1 MIHYV
6 VEEVDSGE
14 CLVYQEIPMTKG
26 ESLEDLE
33 TRIHREEWV
42 LIVEGIRKAMRKLGR
57 EC

>member
-14 CLVYQEIPMTKG
+14 CIVSQEVPMIKG

-33 TRIHREEWV
+33 ARIHQEEWV
-42 LIVEGIRKAMRKLGR
+42 LIIKGIRKAIHRLGR

>member
-14 CLVYQEIPMTKG
+14 CLVFKEVPMQKG
-26 ESLEDLE
+26 QSLEDLE
-33 TRIHREEWV
+33 ARIHQEEWV
-42 LIVEGIRKAMRKLGR
+42 LIIEGIRKAIRRFER

>member
-6 VEEVDSGE
+6 IEAVDSGE
-14 CLVYQEIPMTKG
+14 CLCFTEIPMKAG
-26 ESLEDLE
+26 EPLEDLE

-42 LIVEGIRKAMRKLGR
+42 LIVEGIQKAIRRLGR

>member
-14 CLVYQEIPMTKG
+14 CLVFQEIPMQKG

-33 TRIHREEWV
+33 ARIHQEEWV
-42 LIVEGIRKAMRKLGR
+42 LIVEGIKKAISRFGR